1 MKINAYAFVALATVA
16 TGGQAATESAKLSG
30 IPLTVVKRMHQ
41 VPTPAP
47 TLVDF
52 SLSGVP
58 MRTATLPAA
67 AGLPGAVKAE
77 PNAAPPSGVPMA
89 KATRSWAWTQ
99 PAGGRSSGPR

>member
-1 MKINAYAFVALATVA
+1 MKINAYAFVALAIVA
-16 TGGQAATESAKLSG
+16 TGGQAATEPATLSG

-41 VPTPAP
+41 LPTPAP
-47 TLVDF
+47 TQVDV

-67 AGLPGAVKAE
+67 ANLPGVATAE
-77 PNAAPPSGVPMA
+77 PSAVPPSGVPMA
-89 KATRSWAWTQ
+89 RATRSWASAQ